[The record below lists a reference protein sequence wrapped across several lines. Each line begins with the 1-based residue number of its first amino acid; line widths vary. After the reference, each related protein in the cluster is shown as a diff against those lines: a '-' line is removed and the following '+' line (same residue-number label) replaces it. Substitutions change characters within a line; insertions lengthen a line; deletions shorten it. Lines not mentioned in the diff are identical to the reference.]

1 MTIHES
7 TIAKIRDLP
16 ESLVQEVSDFIDL
29 LQAEQDDIRHQLW
42 MLFKEALRTAELDFA
57 DYLPGLEDYEDR
69 LARGEIRRKI

>member
-16 ESLVQEVSDFIDL
+16 ELLAQEVSDFIDL

-42 MLFKEALRTAELDFA
+42 VLFRETLKTAELDFA

-69 LARGEIRRKI
+69 LARREIKRKI